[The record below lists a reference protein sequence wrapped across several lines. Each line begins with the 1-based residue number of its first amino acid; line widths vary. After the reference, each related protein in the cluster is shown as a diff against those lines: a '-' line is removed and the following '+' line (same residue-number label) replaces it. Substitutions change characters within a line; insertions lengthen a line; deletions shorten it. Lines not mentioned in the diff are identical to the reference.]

1 MRPET
6 ASEKNHRLWRNAHLV
21 LRQTR
26 HPILTILWI
35 TFLSWTRP

>member
-6 ASEKNHRLWRNAHLV
+6 AAEKNRSIWRHGHQV